1 MSRQDILTDLSEG
14 LLAEKRALDLCQFL
28 LTVLTDENDKK
39 IISKIAQ
46 DEKKHV
52 KVVEGL
58 IKIVEKNFIGE

>member
-39 IISKIAQ
+39 IISKIAR
-46 DEKKHV
+46 DEKRHV
-52 KVVEGL
+52 KVVKNL
-58 IKIVEKNFIGE
+58 IEVMEINYLGE